1 MSTPV
6 RGPDGPLGY
15 APRWARVSGG
25 GRANAAFG
33 PKRSLVPPVQELAP
47 EQDLK
52 PPRIALPPR
61 GSDSTRDVPPPRDFA
76 STRDAAPPQDSASV
90 RDAAPPRDFASARDA
105 APPRDLAS
113 TRNTAPPRDSA
124 SLRDTKS
131 SRASVVTQE
140 AVQDS
145 ATDSLWK
152 RKKRPPIFEGDAAM
166 RDLRARLALAPD
178 QMPEPPLY
186 PAKAPIF
193 AVVARLMG
201 VMVLAAGGA
210 LGFLW
215 VTAPHAALPDGQGG
229 GQTGGE
235 VALVSLRGIE
245 ASKPAPSA
253 ENVRT
258 ERVPEAQASSASWKM
273 ANYTRDITDG
283 VGNPSAALA
292 PRNPVPAA
300 PRAPAA
306 RVSPP
311 QPAVPTPQPVVAIPA
326 SPPAVAVP
334 TPQPAVAIPA
344 PQPAVAIPAPQP
356 AVAVPAPQPAV
367 AVPAPKPAV
376 VVPAARTAAP
386 MAAPAPSPSTA
397 ASPDRDEVAALLTRA
412 RTYLSAGDVAAARL
426 VLRRAAER
434 DDAQAA
440 LALGGTYDPVVLR
453 RLGIINFHSDPAQA
467 RDWYRKAAELG
478 STDASLR
485 LEQLVQTD
493 R

>member
-25 GRANAAFG
+25 GRANAACRPSG
-33 PKRSLVPPVQELAP
+33 SLLPPVQELAP
-47 EQDLK
+47 EEDLK

-76 STRDAAPPQDSASV
+76 STRDAVPPRDSASV
-90 RDAAPPRDFASARDA
+90 RDAAPPL
-105 APPRDLAS
+105 DLAS

-131 SRASVVTQE
+131 SRASVVTQG

-145 ATDSLWK
+145 ATYPRGK
-152 RKKRPPIFEGDAAM
+152 RKKRLPIFEGDAAM

-253 ENVRT
+253 EKVRT
-258 ERVPEAQASSASWKM
+258 ERVPEAPSSAASWKM
-273 ANYTRDITDG
+273 ANYTRDVTDG
-283 VGNPSAALA
+283 VGNPPAALA

-306 RVSPP
+306 RLSPP
-311 QPAVPTPQPVVAIPA
+311 QPAVSTPQPVVAIPA
-326 SPPAVAVP
+326 SQPAVAVP
-334 TPQPAVAIPA
+334 TPPPTVAIPA
-344 PQPAVAIPAPQP
+344 PQPAV
-356 AVAVPAPQPAV
+356 
-367 AVPAPKPAV
+367 
-376 VVPAARTAAP
+376 
-386 MAAPAPSPSTA
+386 
-397 ASPDRDEVAALLTRA
+397 
-412 RTYLSAGDVAAARL
+412 
-426 VLRRAAER
+426 
-434 DDAQAA
+434 
-440 LALGGTYDPVVLR
+440 
-453 RLGIINFHSDPAQA
+453 
-467 RDWYRKAAELG
+467 
-478 STDASLR
+478 
-485 LEQLVQTD
+485 
-493 R
+493 

>member
-47 EQDLK
+47 EEDLK

-76 STRDAAPPQDSASV
+76 STRDAVPPRDSASV
-90 RDAAPPRDFASARDA
+90 RDAAPPL
-105 APPRDLAS
+105 DLAS

-152 RKKRPPIFEGDAAM
+152 RKKRLPIFEGDAAM

-253 ENVRT
+253 EKVRT
-258 ERVPEAQASSASWKM
+258 ERVPEAPSSAASWKM
-273 ANYTRDITDG
+273 ANYTRDVTDG
-283 VGNPSAALA
+283 VGNPPAALA

-306 RVSPP
+306 RVSTPP
-311 QPAVPTPQPVVAIPA
+311 
-326 SPPAVAVP
+326 
-334 TPQPAVAIPA
+334 PAVAIPA

-367 AVPAPKPAV
+367 

-386 MAAPAPSPSTA
+386 MAALAPSPSTS

-478 STDASLR
+478 SADASLR